1 MATLIQSK
9 QIQGVVTASVIEGDF
24 QVDSGSVN
32 LSGASGVTG
41 SFSGSFVGDG
51 SGIQGIDYSQITNT
65 PVFLPGNNITITSGS
80 NIITITSTAS
90 GGGSNESLN
99 SFTASYYSDSSS
111 FDSRIVGI
119 SASGSGADWNT
130 NLQNIPSNLISG
142 SIQILGGTDII
153 SSSAQISSLGFLTS
167 SHTDISSL
175 NDYTASNDLRL
186 TNLESTTS
194 SLDTRITQL
203 SDSTGSYESIGR
215 GIISSSEQFPS
226 GLVSS
231 SEQIL
236 GGTGILSGSHSDLS
250 SLNTYTSSTDDR
262 LSNIE
267 AATGSYLTSETDSQT
282 LSISGDQLTIST
294 GNTVTIPTGSSAVA
308 GTISGSQQITDLG
321 FISSSH
327 TDVTSLNTFTSSIQ
341 TEVDALSAATSS
353 YLTSE
358 TDSQTLS
365 IDGDQ
370 LTISSGNTITIPS
383 GSSGTTD
390 YNQLTNVPSGI
401 ISGSSQVDYDVL
413 TGGKGILSGS
423 KTDISSLNDYTS
435 STDTR
440 LSGIDSITSSLEQRV
455 SEIESN
461 TGSYDDL
468 TNITHLNTFTS
479 SYYTDS
485 ASFDTQI
492 STEKGRIDNIL
503 SGANADYDQFVEI
516 VNLVNSTDTENDTAF
531 ANHYTSSRQ
540 RLTALETFTSSID
553 TSIKSKLDSDG
564 VFSGSLVA
572 GENITINVDGSNY
585 IISSSASGGSSNVT
599 VSDSAP
605 GSPSQGDL
613 WWKSDDGNLYVYYDG
628 YWVISLDTTSTLPS
642 GVISGS
648 SQLTSSYDARYSLS
662 GSSGVSDYTDLTNIP
677 TNIISGSQQI
687 TDLGFISSSH
697 TVIDSLNTFTSSIE
711 TRVDGISSQTS
722 SYLTSLDGGIISG
735 SQQITDLG
743 FISTS
748 HADVTQLNEF
758 TSSIQT
764 EVDGLSAETSSY
776 LTSSGSVDFTD
787 ITSVPSGLLSGS
799 KTDISS
805 LNTFTSSIQTEIDG
819 LSAATSSYLT
829 ELPSGVISGSSQ
841 LTSSYDT
848 RYALSGSGGGDISFD
863 GNRIVSQEK
872 LPTMFSSSFNPGTSG
887 SVVDFL
893 NAVFYP
899 NSDPAIT
906 SGNQTI
912 SEYSASDSPI
922 FTLEAT
928 DPEGQALTFSTGS
941 SYTDDLVRVAS
952 NGVVTLNAL
961 AESSSFNTDLVGG
974 SHGHTFVAKV
984 TDTFNSSIE
993 KDITIFVTPNSTP
1006 VFRETSISGNIIT
1019 SVTSN
1024 LNESSTDNTLVKRV
1038 FFTDA
1043 NGDSITIHSSSID
1056 GNHFEV
1062 IKSSNYVDI
1071 LQNTGSLNYEEQT
1084 TYNFSISASDEHYEA
1099 GQDSDSIVVLPITV
1113 NVTDNLVPTISNQS
1127 LSSINENTS
1136 DGTTVGTISAA
1147 DNEGDTITFANFTL
1161 YKLELDNVNVSSGS
1175 YGGTSQLTDPHENP
1189 FQMSSSGVVTRKTGV
1204 YLNSDLINEY
1214 QYTVQVKDS
1223 YNESS
1228 NPAIITIPID
1238 DDTPAIISDNWS
1250 AGPYIKES
1258 EENGTTIKTT
1268 NYGSTTAD
1276 YNSNQSGT
1284 FTSSNP
1290 AIVINGSGNLSL
1302 GVDLSGSVTQ
1312 SDDSLDS
1319 VITFTNTFG
1328 TITTDN
1334 LNVDIVHNHHPS
1346 ASFTLQNSNLNTNLA
1361 TTNTNLVSVS
1371 ITDTEGDTPYSAS
1384 LSGTDAGKLNI
1395 NYTNSNSSSLFIRAN
1410 EDLSAGT
1417 ITYNLRVTDSYSEVS
1432 DYIGNTISINDVDTG
1447 TLGGDTTSYIIES
1460 ARNNDSLRDA
1470 SGFEAGNAS
1479 QLTVSYSG
1487 SDGTPSVQSFT
1498 SSNPS
1503 IDIDSSGNLTLA
1515 VDISGSLTSSGD
1527 TISSDITFQD
1537 NYGNVGSGSLTVNVF
1552 ANSHPSASFTNN
1564 SGVYNSNQATS
1575 SALMVSL
1582 TITDEESDTP
1592 FSMSLS
1598 GTDANKFNI
1607 EPQNSNTSSVQLT
1620 AASDFDGGTY
1630 SYTASIFDQFGETSQ
1645 YEREITIAEADL
1657 GTLTTNGTFYI
1668 IESATSTSLIRT
1680 NSNGRTGTQGDLG
1693 VSYSPNYG
1701 SQVVQEFTSSNALI
1715 AVNSSGNL
1723 SVGTNISGSGNVSGD
1738 SISSNITWADQHGNV
1753 GSGSISVNVTTNNA
1767 PTTSSLSTQF
1777 ENTNQA
1783 TGSSQIL
1790 ELTITDTESDGI
1802 PNGGLT
1808 WSSYNSTYFAPSVAT
1823 PYMRLSVNNTPIP
1836 SGTYPWEITLEDEH
1850 RFNTR
1855 VISGSLVI
1863 SQADT
1868 GTLSGDTAIYAIE
1881 SALSGSVL
1889 RDATGF
1895 GNGNASDVDVSYSP
1909 SYGSPIVQSFTSS
1922 NAAIAISDSGAM
1934 TLAVDLSGSV
1944 TQSGD
1949 TVSTTITFD
1958 DQYGNVGSGSVTLN
1972 VFGNQSPAASFVS
1985 SSNYESDNATSGS
1998 DAGALVVT
2006 DTESN
2011 SPFTI
2016 TLGGTDGGKFDVSG
2030 STSPFEIQ
2038 PTGSLDAGT
2047 YTLDITVQDSYSESI
2062 TLSSETII
2070 VDQSANTG
2078 IVYIYYSNYA
2088 SDGNYSSAYNAVMGA
2103 STVNSDT
2110 PPEVTAYT
2118 SNTASPFYKIKTS
2131 VGDSSYS
2138 LAGGKTMTLAATISG
2153 SDFPTIISA
2162 SAGAMSWGS
2171 TVQTVFVIPS
2181 GSSMTN
2187 IPTSMTDGFGG
2198 STAGEYCL
2206 VHYADGTSA
2215 PLGASPST
2223 IHTIDVDGTQG
2234 GFDKWF
2240 VLGAKINS
2248 SATNMR
2254 VKGIPSSGS
2263 VGAF

>member
-9 QIQGVVTASVIEGDF
+9 QIQGIVTASVIEGDF
-24 QVDSGSVN
+24 AVSGGSVN
-32 LSGASGVTG
+32 LGAASGVTG

-65 PVFLPGNNITITSGS
+65 PVFLPGDNITITSGS

-130 NLQNIPSNLISG
+130 NLQNIPSGIISG

-153 SSSAQISSLGFLTS
+153 SSSAQISSLGFITS
-167 SHTDISSL
+167 SHTDIASL
-175 NDYTASNDLRL
+175 NDYTASNDLRI

-203 SDSTGSYESIGR
+203 SDSTGSYETIGR

-226 GLVSS
+226 GLVSG

-250 SLNTYTSSTDDR
+250 SLNTYTSSTDER

-282 LSISGDQLTIST
+282 LSISGDQLTITT
-294 GNTVTIPTGSSAVA
+294 GNTITIPTGSSVVA
-308 GTISGSQQITDLG
+308 GTISGSQQISDLG

-327 TDVTSLNTFTSSIQ
+327 TDIADLNTFTSSIQ

-383 GSSGTTD
+383 GSSTTD
-390 YNQLTNVPSGI
+390 YTQLTNVPSGLV
-401 ISGSSQVDYDVL
+401 SGSSQVDYDVL
-413 TGGKGILSGS
+413 TGGKGLLSGS
-423 KTDISSLNDYTS
+423 HTDISSLNDYTS
-435 STDTR
+435 STDAR

-468 TNITHLNTFTS
+468 TNISSLN
-479 SYYTDS
+479 
-485 ASFDTQI
+485 
-492 STEKGRIDNIL
+492 
-503 SGANADYDQFVEI
+503 
-516 VNLVNSTDTENDTAF
+516 
-531 ANHYTSSRQ
+531 
-540 RLTALETFTSSID
+540 TFTSSID

-564 VFSGSLVA
+564 V
-572 GENITINVDGSNY
+572 
-585 IISSSASGGSSNVT
+585 
-599 VSDSAP
+599 
-605 GSPSQGDL
+605 
-613 WWKSDDGNLYVYYDG
+613 
-628 YWVISLDTTSTLPS
+628 
-642 GVISGS
+642 
-648 SQLTSSYDARYSLS
+648 
-662 GSSGVSDYTDLTNIP
+662 
-677 TNIISGSQQI
+677 ISGSQQI

-697 TVIDSLNTFTSSIE
+697 TVIESLNTFTSSIQTE
-711 TRVDGISSQTS
+711 VDVISAQTS
-722 SYLTSLDGGIISG
+722 SYLTELPDGLVSG
-735 SQQITDLG
+735 SVLRTLGGTGVLSGSKTD
-743 FISTS
+743 ISS
-748 HADVTQLNEF
+748 LNVF

-764 EVDGLSAETSSY
+764 EVDGLSS
-776 LTSSGSVDFTD
+776 F
-787 ITSVPSGLLSGS
+787 
-799 KTDISS
+799 
-805 LNTFTSSIQTEIDG
+805 
-819 LSAATSSYLT
+819 TSSYLT
-829 ELPSGVISGSSQ
+829 EIPAGTISGSSQ

-848 RYALSGSGGGDISFD
+848 RYALSGSSGETDFD

-887 SVVDFL
+887 SIVDFL

-912 SEYSASDSPI
+912 SEYSSSGSPI

-928 DPEGQALTFSTGS
+928 DPEGQSLTFGTGS
-941 SYTDDLVRVAS
+941 TYTDDLVRVAS
-952 NGVVTLNAL
+952 NGVVTLNAVPTS
-961 AESSSFNTDLVGG
+961 ASFNTDLVGG
-974 SHGHTFVAKV
+974 SHGHTFIAKT

-1006 VFRETSISGNIIT
+1006 VFRETSISGNVIT

-1024 LNESSTDNTLVKRV
+1024 LNESSADDTLLKRV

-1062 IKSSNYVDI
+1062 IKSATYVDI
-1071 LQNTGSLNYEEQT
+1071 LQNTGSLNYEEKT
-1084 TYNFSISASDEHYEA
+1084 TYNFSISASDEHYEL

-1127 LSSINENTS
+1127 LSSINENS
-1136 DGTTVGTISAA
+1136 SNGTTVGTISAA

-1161 YKLELDNVNVSSGS
+1161 YKLELDNVNVPSGS

-1189 FQMSSSGVVTRKTGV
+1189 FQMSSSGVVTRKVGIF
-1204 YLNSDLINEY
+1204 LNSDLINEY
-1214 QYTVQVKDS
+1214 QYTVEVKDS

-1238 DDTPAIISDNWS
+1238 DDTPATISDNWS

-1334 LNVDIVHNHHPS
+1334 LNVDIIHNHHPS

-1361 TTNTNLVSVS
+1361 TTNTNLVLVS

-1384 LSGTDAGKLNI
+1384 LSGTDAGKLNL
-1395 NYTNSNSSSLFIRAN
+1395 NYTNSNSSSLYIRAN
-1410 EDLSAGT
+1410 ENLSAGT
-1417 ITYNLRVTDSYSEVS
+1417 ITYNLRVSDSYSEVS

-1447 TLGGDTTSYIIES
+1447 TLGGDTTSHIIES

-1470 SGFEAGNAS
+1470 SGFEGGNTS

-1564 SGVYNSNQATS
+1564 SGVYNTNQATS
-1575 SALMVSL
+1575 SALITSL

-1607 EPQNSNTSSVQLT
+1607 EPQNSNTSSIQLT
-1620 AASDFDGGTY
+1620 AVSDLDSGTY
-1630 SYTASIFDQFGETSQ
+1630 SYTASVFDQFSEVSH

-1657 GTLTTNGTFYI
+1657 GTLSTNGTFYV
-1668 IESATSTSLIRT
+1668 IESAVNGNNIVT

-1701 SQVVQEFTSSNALI
+1701 SQVVQEFTSSNAFVS
-1715 AVNSSGNL
+1715 VNSSGNL
-1723 SVGTNISGSGNVSGD
+1723 SVGTNISGSSETSGD
-1738 SISSNITWADQHGNV
+1738 SITSNITWADQHGNV

-1767 PTTSSLSTQF
+1767 PTTSSFSSQF

-1783 TGSSQIL
+1783 TGSVEVL
-1790 ELTITDTESDGI
+1790 ELTISDTESDSM
-1802 PNGGLT
+1802 PNAGLT
-1808 WSSYNSTYFAPSVAT
+1808 WSSYNSTYFTPSVST
-1823 PYMRLSVNNTPIP
+1823 PNMSLNVNNISVP
-1836 SGTYPWEITLEDEH
+1836 SGTYPWEVTLEDEH
-1850 RFNTR
+1850 GFNTR
-1855 VISGSLVI
+1855 VVSGSLVI
-1863 SQADT
+1863 TQADT
-1868 GTLSGDTAIYAIE
+1868 GTMNGDTAVYAIE

-1895 GNGNASDVDVSYSP
+1895 GNGNSADVGVAYSP
-1909 SYGSPIVQSFTSS
+1909 SFGSPIVQSFTSS
-1922 NAAIAISDSGAM
+1922 NAAIAIDDNGGL

-1958 DQYGNVGSGSVTLN
+1958 DQYGNVGSGSVTLT
-1972 VFGNQSPAASFVS
+1972 VFGNQSPVASFTS
-1985 SSNYESDNATSGS
+1985 ASDYESDNAVADS
-1998 DAGALVVT
+1998 DAGTLVVT
-2006 DTESN
+2006 DVESN
-2011 SPFTI
+2011 SPFTV
-2016 TLGGTDGGKFDVSG
+2016 TLAGTDGGKFAVSG

-2038 PTGSLDAGT
+2038 PTGSLEAGT
-2047 YTLDITVQDSYSESI
+2047 YSINIVVTDTYSESV
-2062 TLSSETII
+2062 TLSNQSIV

-2078 IVYIYYSNYA
+2078 KVYIYYSNYA
-2088 SDGNYSSAYNAVMGA
+2088 SDGNYTSAYNSVMGA
-2103 STVNSDT
+2103 STLSSDT

-2118 SNTASPFYKIKTS
+2118 ANTASPYYKLKTS
-2131 VGDSSYS
+2131 IGDSSYS

-2153 SDFPTIISA
+2153 SDFAEIISA
-2162 SAGAMSWGS
+2162 SAGNMSWGS

-2181 GSSMTN
+2181 GSSMIN
-2187 IPTSMTDGFGG
+2187 VPTSMTDGFGG
-2198 STAGEYCL
+2198 STVGEYCL

-2215 PLGASPST
+2215 PLGPSPSV
-2223 IHTIDVDGTQG
+2223 IHTLDVDGTQG
-2234 GFDKWF
+2234 GFDKWH
-2240 VLGAKINS
+2240 VLGAAINS
-2248 SATNMR
+2248 TATNMR
-2254 VKGIPSSGS
+2254 VKVIPSSGS
-2263 VGAF
+2263 IGNF

>member
-9 QIQGVVTASVIEGDF
+9 QIQGIVTASVIEGDF
-24 QVDSGSVN
+24 AVSGGSVN
-32 LSGASGVTG
+32 LGAASGVTG
-41 SFSGSFVGDG
+41 SFSGSFIGDG

-65 PVFLPGNNITITSGS
+65 PVFLPGDNITITSGS

-130 NLQNIPSNLISG
+130 NLQNIPSGIISG

-153 SSSAQISSLGFLTS
+153 SSSAQISSLGFITS
-167 SHTDISSL
+167 SHTDIASL
-175 NDYTASNDLRL
+175 NDYTASNDLRI

-203 SDSTGSYESIGR
+203 SDSTGSYETIGR

-226 GLVSS
+226 GLVSG

-250 SLNTYTSSTDDR
+250 SLNTYTSSTDER

-282 LSISGDQLTIST
+282 LSISGDQLTITT
-294 GNTVTIPTGSSAVA
+294 GNTITIPTGSSVVA
-308 GTISGSQQITDLG
+308 GTISGSQQISDLG

-327 TDVTSLNTFTSSIQ
+327 TDIADLNTFTSSIQ
-341 TEVDALSAATSS
+341 TEVDALSAQTSS

-383 GSSGTTD
+383 GSSTTD
-390 YNQLTNVPSGI
+390 YTQLTNVPSGLV
-401 ISGSSQVDYDVL
+401 SGSSQVDYDVL
-413 TGGKGILSGS
+413 TGGKGLLSGS
-423 KTDISSLNDYTS
+423 HTDISSLNDYTS
-435 STDTR
+435 STDAR

-468 TNITHLNTFTS
+468 TNISSLN
-479 SYYTDS
+479 
-485 ASFDTQI
+485 
-492 STEKGRIDNIL
+492 
-503 SGANADYDQFVEI
+503 
-516 VNLVNSTDTENDTAF
+516 
-531 ANHYTSSRQ
+531 
-540 RLTALETFTSSID
+540 TFTSSID

-564 VFSGSLVA
+564 V
-572 GENITINVDGSNY
+572 
-585 IISSSASGGSSNVT
+585 
-599 VSDSAP
+599 
-605 GSPSQGDL
+605 
-613 WWKSDDGNLYVYYDG
+613 
-628 YWVISLDTTSTLPS
+628 
-642 GVISGS
+642 
-648 SQLTSSYDARYSLS
+648 
-662 GSSGVSDYTDLTNIP
+662 
-677 TNIISGSQQI
+677 ISGSQQI

-697 TVIDSLNTFTSSIE
+697 TVIESLNTFTSSIQTE
-711 TRVDGISSQTS
+711 VDVISAQTS
-722 SYLTSLDGGIISG
+722 SYLTELPDGLVSG
-735 SQQITDLG
+735 SVLRTLGGTGVLSGSKTD
-743 FISTS
+743 ISS
-748 HADVTQLNEF
+748 LNVF

-764 EVDGLSAETSSY
+764 EVDGLSS
-776 LTSSGSVDFTD
+776 F
-787 ITSVPSGLLSGS
+787 
-799 KTDISS
+799 
-805 LNTFTSSIQTEIDG
+805 
-819 LSAATSSYLT
+819 TSSYLT
-829 ELPSGVISGSSQ
+829 EIPAGTISGSSQ

-848 RYALSGSGGGDISFD
+848 RYALSGSSGETDFD

-887 SVVDFL
+887 SIVDFL

-912 SEYSASDSPI
+912 SEYSSSGSPI

-928 DPEGQALTFSTGS
+928 DPEGQSLTFGTGS
-941 SYTDDLVRVAS
+941 TYTDDLVRVAS
-952 NGVVTLNAL
+952 NGVVTLNAVPTS
-961 AESSSFNTDLVGG
+961 ASFNTDLVGG
-974 SHGHTFVAKV
+974 SHGHTFIAKT

-1006 VFRETSISGNIIT
+1006 VFRETSISGNVIT

-1024 LNESSTDNTLVKRV
+1024 LNESSADDTLLKRV

-1062 IKSSNYVDI
+1062 IKSATYVDI
-1071 LQNTGSLNYEEQT
+1071 LQNTGSLNYEEKT
-1084 TYNFSISASDEHYEA
+1084 TYNFSISASDEHYEL

-1127 LSSINENTS
+1127 LSSINENS
-1136 DGTTVGTISAA
+1136 SNGTTVGTISAA

-1161 YKLELDNVNVSSGS
+1161 YKLELDNVNVPSGS

-1189 FQMSSSGVVTRKTGV
+1189 FQMSSSGVVTRKVGIF
-1204 YLNSDLINEY
+1204 LNSDLINEY
-1214 QYTVQVKDS
+1214 QYTVEVKDS

-1238 DDTPAIISDNWS
+1238 DDTPATISDNWS

-1334 LNVDIVHNHHPS
+1334 LNVDIIHNHHPS

-1361 TTNTNLVSVS
+1361 TTNTNLVLVS

-1384 LSGTDAGKLNI
+1384 LSGTDAGKLNL
-1395 NYTNSNSSSLFIRAN
+1395 NYTNSNSSSLYIRAN
-1410 EDLSAGT
+1410 ENLSAGT
-1417 ITYNLRVTDSYSEVS
+1417 ITYNLRVSDSYSEVS

-1447 TLGGDTTSYIIES
+1447 TLGGDTTSHIIES

-1470 SGFEAGNAS
+1470 SGFEGGNTS

-1527 TISSDITFQD
+1527 IISSDITFQD

-1564 SGVYNSNQATS
+1564 SGVYNTNQATS
-1575 SALMVSL
+1575 SALITSL

-1607 EPQNSNTSSVQLT
+1607 EPQNSNTSSIQLT
-1620 AASDFDGGTY
+1620 AVSDLDSGTY
-1630 SYTASIFDQFGETSQ
+1630 SYTASVFDQFSEVSH

-1657 GTLTTNGTFYI
+1657 GTLSTNGTFYV
-1668 IESATSTSLIRT
+1668 IESAVNGNNIVT

-1701 SQVVQEFTSSNALI
+1701 SQVVQEFTSSNAFVS
-1715 AVNSSGNL
+1715 VNSSGNL
-1723 SVGTNISGSGNVSGD
+1723 SVGTNISGSSETSGD
-1738 SISSNITWADQHGNV
+1738 SITSNITWADQHGNV

-1767 PTTSSLSTQF
+1767 PTTSSFSSQF

-1783 TGSSQIL
+1783 TGSVEVL
-1790 ELTITDTESDGI
+1790 ELTISDTESDSM
-1802 PNGGLT
+1802 PNAGLT
-1808 WSSYNSTYFAPSVAT
+1808 WSSYNSTYFTPSVST
-1823 PYMRLSVNNTPIP
+1823 PNMSLNVNNISVP
-1836 SGTYPWEITLEDEH
+1836 SGTYPWEVTLEDEH
-1850 RFNTR
+1850 GFNTR
-1855 VISGSLVI
+1855 VVSGSLVI
-1863 SQADT
+1863 TQADT
-1868 GTLSGDTAIYAIE
+1868 GTMNGDTAVYAIE

-1895 GNGNASDVDVSYSP
+1895 GNGNSADVGVAYSP
-1909 SYGSPIVQSFTSS
+1909 SFGSPIVQSFTSS
-1922 NAAIAISDSGAM
+1922 NAAIAIDDNGGL

-1958 DQYGNVGSGSVTLN
+1958 DQYGNVGSGSVTLT
-1972 VFGNQSPAASFVS
+1972 VFGNQSPVASFTS
-1985 SSNYESDNATSGS
+1985 ASDYESDNAVADS
-1998 DAGALVVT
+1998 DAGTLVVT
-2006 DTESN
+2006 DVESN
-2011 SPFTI
+2011 SPFTV
-2016 TLGGTDGGKFDVSG
+2016 TLAGTDGGKFAVSG

-2038 PTGSLDAGT
+2038 PTGSLEAGT
-2047 YTLDITVQDSYSESI
+2047 YSINIVVTDTYSESV
-2062 TLSSETII
+2062 TLSNQSIV

-2078 IVYIYYSNYA
+2078 KVYIYYSNYA
-2088 SDGNYSSAYNAVMGA
+2088 SDGNYTSAYNSVMGA
-2103 STVNSDT
+2103 STLSSDT

-2118 SNTASPFYKIKTS
+2118 ANTASPYYKLKTS
-2131 VGDSSYS
+2131 IGDSSYS

-2153 SDFPTIISA
+2153 SDFAEIISA
-2162 SAGAMSWGS
+2162 SAGNMSWGS

-2181 GSSMTN
+2181 GSSMIN
-2187 IPTSMTDGFGG
+2187 VPTSMTDGFGG
-2198 STAGEYCL
+2198 STVGEYCL

-2215 PLGASPST
+2215 PLGPSPSV
-2223 IHTIDVDGTQG
+2223 IHTLDVDGTQG
-2234 GFDKWF
+2234 GFDKWH
-2240 VLGAKINS
+2240 VLGAAINS
-2248 SATNMR
+2248 TATNMR
-2254 VKGIPSSGS
+2254 VKVIPSSGS
-2263 VGAF
+2263 IGNF

>member
-9 QIQGVVTASVIEGDF
+9 QIQGVVTASVVQGDF
-24 QVDSGSVN
+24 TVGGGGSVN
-32 LSGASGVTG
+32 LSAAQGVTG
-41 SFSGSFVGDG
+41 SFSGTFVGDG
-51 SGIQGIDYSQITNT
+51 SSLVNIPFGSIVSLPTLVSGSSQISLLETDGFTSFSSSIASQFSSVDTDNQTLSFNQASKILSIGDGNSVDLSTLGGGGGGGSSIWTISGGIYKVSADLEVTGSITATSFTGSIDYS
-65 PVFLPGNNITITSGS
+65 
-80 NIITITSTAS
+80 
-90 GGGSNESLN
+90 
-99 SFTASYYSDSSS
+99 
-111 FDSRIVGI
+111 
-119 SASGSGADWNT
+119 
-130 NLQNIPSNLISG
+130 NLINVPSLISG
-142 SIQILGGTDII
+142 SSQ
-153 SSSAQISSLGFLTS
+153 LTS
-167 SHTDISSL
+167 SYDLRYALSGSGGGGGDVTSL
-175 NDYTASNDLRL
+175 NDYTSSTDLRL

-203 SDSTGSYESIGR
+203 SDTTGSYETVGR
-215 GIISSSEQFPS
+215 GIISSSQQFPS
-226 GLVSS
+226 GIVSS
-231 SEQIL
+231 SVQIL
-236 GGTGILSGSHSDLS
+236 GGTGILSGSHTQIPQGTISGSQQITDLGFISSSHTDIS
-250 SLNTYTSSTDDR
+250 SLNTYTSSADSR
-262 LSNIE
+262 LLNIE
-267 AATGSYLTSETDSQT
+267 AATGSYLTSETDNQT

-294 GNTVTIPTGSSAVA
+294 GNTVTIPTGSELPSGV
-308 GTISGSQQITDLG
+308 ISGSEQLPSG
-321 FISSSH
+321 LISA
-327 TDVTSLNTFTSSIQ
+327 SIQ
-341 TEVDALSAATSS
+341 VLGG
-353 YLTSE
+353 
-358 TDSQTLS
+358 TD
-365 IDGDQ
+365 
-370 LTISSGNTITIPS
+370 
-383 GSSGTTD
+383 
-390 YNQLTNVPSGI
+390 
-401 ISGSSQVDYDVL
+401 
-413 TGGKGILSGS
+413 ILSGS
-423 KTDISSLNDYTS
+423 KTDITSLNSYTS
-435 STDTR
+435 SNDIKISNIEST
-440 LSGIDSITSSLEQRV
+440 TSSLEQRV
-455 SEIESN
+455 GEIESN

-564 VFSGSLVA
+564 V
-572 GENITINVDGSNY
+572 
-585 IISSSASGGSSNVT
+585 
-599 VSDSAP
+599 
-605 GSPSQGDL
+605 
-613 WWKSDDGNLYVYYDG
+613 
-628 YWVISLDTTSTLPS
+628 
-642 GVISGS
+642 ISGS
-648 SQLTSSYDARYSLS
+648 SQLTSSYDTRYSLS

-697 TVIDSLNTFTSSIE
+697 TVIDSLNTFTSSIQTE
-711 TRVDGISSQTS
+711 VDVISAQTS
-722 SYLTSLDGGIISG
+722 SYLTELPDGLVSG
-735 SQQITDLG
+735 SVLRTLGGTGVLSGSKTD
-743 FISTS
+743 ISS
-748 HADVTQLNEF
+748 LNVF

-764 EVDGLSAETSSY
+764 EVDGLSS
-776 LTSSGSVDFTD
+776 F
-787 ITSVPSGLLSGS
+787 
-799 KTDISS
+799 
-805 LNTFTSSIQTEIDG
+805 
-819 LSAATSSYLT
+819 TSSYLT
-829 ELPSGVISGSSQ
+829 EIPDGTISGSSQ

-848 RYALSGSGGGDISFD
+848 RYALSGSGGGDTDFD

-872 LPTMFSSSFNPGTSG
+872 LPTMFTSSFNPGTSG

-928 DPEGQALTFSTGS
+928 DPEGQALTFGTGS
-941 SYTDDLVRVAS
+941 TYTDDLVRVAS
-952 NGVVTLNAL
+952 NGVVTLNAVPTS
-961 AESSSFNTDLVGG
+961 ASFNTDLVGG
-974 SHGHTFVAKV
+974 SHGHTFIAKT

-1006 VFRETSISGNIIT
+1006 VFRETSTSGNVIT

-1024 LNESSTDNTLVKRV
+1024 LNESSADNTLLKRV

-1062 IKSSNYVDI
+1062 IKSSTYVDI

-1084 TYNFSISASDEHYEA
+1084 TYNFSISASDEHYEL

-1127 LSSINENTS
+1127 LSSINENSS

-1189 FQMSSSGVVTRKTGV
+1189 FQMSSSGVVTRKVGV

-1228 NPAIITIPID
+1228 NPAIITIPIT

-1334 LNVDIVHNHHPS
+1334 LSVDIVHNHHPS

-1371 ITDTEGDTPYSAS
+1371 ITDTESDTPYSAS

-1410 EDLSAGT
+1410 ENLSAGT

-1432 DYIGNTISINDVDTG
+1432 DYIGQTIPINQADTG
-1447 TLGGDTTSYIIES
+1447 TLGGDTTSHLIES
-1460 ARNNDSLRDA
+1460 ARSGSVLRDA

-1487 SDGTPSVQSFT
+1487 SDGSPSVQSFT
-1498 SSNPS
+1498 SSNAS
-1503 IDIDSSGNLTLA
+1503 IDIDNSGNLTLA
-1515 VDISGSLTSSGD
+1515 VDISGSATSSGD
-1527 TISSDITFQD
+1527 SISSTITFQD
-1537 NYGNVGSGSLTVNVF
+1537 NYGNLGSGSLTVNVF

-1564 SGVYNSNQATS
+1564 SGVYNTNQATS

-1582 TITDEESDTP
+1582 TITDEETDTP

-1598 GTDANKFNI
+1598 GTDAGKFNI

-1645 YEREITIAEADL
+1645 YEREITIAEATL
-1657 GTLTTNGTFYI
+1657 GTLSTNGTFYV
-1668 IESATSTSLIRT
+1668 IESAVNGNNIVT

-1701 SQVVQEFTSSNALI
+1701 SQVVQEFTSSNAFVS
-1715 AVNSSGNL
+1715 VNTSGNL
-1723 SVGTNISGSGNVSGD
+1723 SVGTNISGSSETSGD
-1738 SISSNITWADQHGNV
+1738 SITSNITWADQHGNV

-1783 TGSSQIL
+1783 TGSVEVL
-1790 ELTITDTESDGI
+1790 ELTISDTESDSM
-1802 PNGGLT
+1802 PNAGLT
-1808 WSSYNSTYFAPSVAT
+1808 WSSYNSTYFTPSVST
-1823 PYMRLSVNNTPIP
+1823 PNMRLNVNNTSVP
-1836 SGTYPWEITLEDEH
+1836 SGTYPWEVTLKDEH
-1850 RFNTR
+1850 GFNTR
-1855 VISGSLVI
+1855 VVSGSLVI
-1863 SQADT
+1863 TQADT
-1868 GTLSGDTAIYAIE
+1868 GTMSGDTAVYAIE

-1895 GNGNASDVDVSYSP
+1895 ENGNAGDVDVSYSP
-1909 SYGSPIVQSFTSS
+1909 SFGSPIVQSFTSS
-1922 NAAIAISDSGAM
+1922 NAAIAINDTGGL
-1934 TLAVDLSGSV
+1934 TLAVDLSGSL

-1972 VFGNQSPAASFVS
+1972 VFGNQSPVASFTS
-1985 SSNYESDNATSGS
+1985 SSNYESDNAIADS

-2006 DTESN
+2006 DVESN
-2011 SPFTI
+2011 SPFTV
-2016 TLGGTDGGKFDVSG
+2016 TLAGTDGGKFDVSG
-2030 STSPFEIQ
+2030 STTPFEIQ
-2038 PTGSLDAGT
+2038 PTGSLEAGT
-2047 YTLDITVQDSYSESI
+2047 YSINIVVTDSYSESV
-2062 TLSSETII
+2062 TLSNQSIV

-2078 IVYIYYSNYA
+2078 KVYIYYSNYA
-2088 SDGNYSSAYNAVMGA
+2088 SDGNYTSAYNSVMGA
-2103 STVNSDT
+2103 STLNSDT

-2118 SNTASPFYKIKTS
+2118 ANTASPYYKLKTS
-2131 VGDSSYS
+2131 IGDSSYS

-2187 IPTSMTDGFGG
+2187 VPTSMTDGFGG

-2215 PLGASPST
+2215 PLGASPSV
-2223 IHTIDVDGTQG
+2223 IHTLDVDGTQG
-2234 GFDKWF
+2234 GFDKWH

-2254 VKGIPSSGS
+2254 VKVIPSSGS
-2263 VGAF
+2263 LGAF

>member
-1 MATLIQSK
+1 M
-9 QIQGVVTASVIEGDF
+9 
-24 QVDSGSVN
+24 
-32 LSGASGVTG
+32 
-41 SFSGSFVGDG
+41 
-51 SGIQGIDYSQITNT
+51 
-65 PVFLPGNNITITSGS
+65 
-80 NIITITSTAS
+80 
-90 GGGSNESLN
+90 
-99 SFTASYYSDSSS
+99 FT
-111 FDSRIVGI
+111 
-119 SASGSGADWNT
+119 
-130 NLQNIPSNLISG
+130 
-142 SIQILGGTDII
+142 
-153 SSSAQISSLGFLTS
+153 
-167 SHTDISSL
+167 
-175 NDYTASNDLRL
+175 
-186 TNLESTTS
+186 
-194 SLDTRITQL
+194 
-203 SDSTGSYESIGR
+203 
-215 GIISSSEQFPS
+215 
-226 GLVSS
+226 
-231 SEQIL
+231 
-236 GGTGILSGSHSDLS
+236 
-250 SLNTYTSSTDDR
+250 
-262 LSNIE
+262 
-267 AATGSYLTSETDSQT
+267 
-282 LSISGDQLTIST
+282 
-294 GNTVTIPTGSSAVA
+294 
-308 GTISGSQQITDLG
+308 
-321 FISSSH
+321 
-327 TDVTSLNTFTSSIQ
+327 
-341 TEVDALSAATSS
+341 
-353 YLTSE
+353 
-358 TDSQTLS
+358 
-365 IDGDQ
+365 
-370 LTISSGNTITIPS
+370 
-383 GSSGTTD
+383 
-390 YNQLTNVPSGI
+390 
-401 ISGSSQVDYDVL
+401 
-413 TGGKGILSGS
+413 
-423 KTDISSLNDYTS
+423 
-435 STDTR
+435 
-440 LSGIDSITSSLEQRV
+440 
-455 SEIESN
+455 
-461 TGSYDDL
+461 
-468 TNITHLNTFTS
+468 
-479 SYYTDS
+479 
-485 ASFDTQI
+485 
-492 STEKGRIDNIL
+492 
-503 SGANADYDQFVEI
+503 
-516 VNLVNSTDTENDTAF
+516 
-531 ANHYTSSRQ
+531 
-540 RLTALETFTSSID
+540 
-553 TSIKSKLDSDG
+553 
-564 VFSGSLVA
+564 
-572 GENITINVDGSNY
+572 
-585 IISSSASGGSSNVT
+585 
-599 VSDSAP
+599 
-605 GSPSQGDL
+605 
-613 WWKSDDGNLYVYYDG
+613 
-628 YWVISLDTTSTLPS
+628 
-642 GVISGS
+642 
-648 SQLTSSYDARYSLS
+648 
-662 GSSGVSDYTDLTNIP
+662 
-677 TNIISGSQQI
+677 
-687 TDLGFISSSH
+687 
-697 TVIDSLNTFTSSIE
+697 
-711 TRVDGISSQTS
+711 
-722 SYLTSLDGGIISG
+722 
-735 SQQITDLG
+735 
-743 FISTS
+743 
-748 HADVTQLNEF
+748 
-758 TSSIQT
+758 
-764 EVDGLSAETSSY
+764 
-776 LTSSGSVDFTD
+776 
-787 ITSVPSGLLSGS
+787 
-799 KTDISS
+799 
-805 LNTFTSSIQTEIDG
+805 
-819 LSAATSSYLT
+819 
-829 ELPSGVISGSSQ
+829 
-841 LTSSYDT
+841 
-848 RYALSGSGGGDISFD
+848 
-863 GNRIVSQEK
+863 
-872 LPTMFSSSFNPGTSG
+872 SSFNPGTSG

-906 SGNQTI
+906 SGNHTI
-912 SEYSASDSPI
+912 SEYSSSGSPI

-928 DPEGQALTFSTGS
+928 DPEGQALTFGTGS
-941 SYTDDLVRVAS
+941 TYTDDLVRVAS
-952 NGVVTLNAL
+952 NGVVTLNAVPTS
-961 AESSSFNTDLVGG
+961 ASFNTDLVGG
-974 SHGHTFVAKV
+974 SHGHTFIATA
-984 TDTFNSSIE
+984 TDTFNSIVE

-1024 LNESSTDNTLVKRV
+1024 LNESSTDNTLLKRV

-1043 NGDSITIHSSSID
+1043 NGDTITIHSSSID

-1062 IKSSNYVDI
+1062 IKSSTYVDI

-1084 TYNFSISASDEHYEA
+1084 TYNFSISASDEHYEL

-1127 LSSINENTS
+1127 LSSINENSS

-1189 FQMSSSGVVTRKTGV
+1189 FQMSSSGVVTRKVGV

-1214 QYTVQVKDS
+1214 QYTVEVKDS

-1228 NPAIITIPID
+1228 NPAIITIQID

-1276 YNSNQSGT
+1276 YNSNQSGA

-1361 TTNTNLVSVS
+1361 TTNTNLVLVS

-1384 LSGTDAGKLNI
+1384 LSGTDAGKLNL
-1395 NYTNSNSSSLFIRAN
+1395 NYTNSNSSSLYIRAN
-1410 EDLSAGT
+1410 ENLSAGT
-1417 ITYNLRVTDSYSEVS
+1417 ITYNLRVSDSYSEVS

-1447 TLGGDTTSYIIES
+1447 TLGGDTTSHIIES

-1470 SGFEAGNAS
+1470 SGFEGGNTS

-1564 SGVYNSNQATS
+1564 SGVYNTNQATS
-1575 SALMVSL
+1575 SALITSL

-1607 EPQNSNTSSVQLT
+1607 EPQNSNTSSIQLT
-1620 AASDFDGGTY
+1620 AVSDLDSGTY
-1630 SYTASIFDQFGETSQ
+1630 SYTASIFDQFSEASQ

-1657 GTLTTNGTFYI
+1657 GTLSTNGTFYV
-1668 IESATSTSLIRT
+1668 IESAVNGNNIVT

-1701 SQVVQEFTSSNALI
+1701 SQVVQEFTSSNAFI
-1715 AVNSSGNL
+1715 SVNSSGNL
-1723 SVGTNISGSGNVSGD
+1723 SVGTNISGSSETSGD
-1738 SISSNITWADQHGNV
+1738 SITSNITWADQHGNV

-1767 PTTSSLSTQF
+1767 PTTSSVSTQF
-1777 ENTNQA
+1777 GNTNQA
-1783 TGSSQIL
+1783 SGSIQLL
-1790 ELTITDTESDGI
+1790 ELTITDTESDSI
-1802 PNGGLT
+1802 PNSGLT
-1808 WSSYNSTYFAPSVAT
+1808 WTSYNTTYFSPSISS
-1823 PYMRLSVNNTPIP
+1823 PYMRLSANNIQVP
-1836 SGTYPWEITLEDEH
+1836 SGNYPWSASLQDEH
-1850 RFNTR
+1850 GFNTTS
-1855 VISGSLVI
+1855 VNGILTIVQS
-1863 SQADT
+1863 DT
-1868 GTLSGDTAIYAIE
+1868 GTLGGDTSVYAIE

-2011 SPFTI
+2011 SPFTV
-2016 TLGGTDGGKFDVSG
+2016 TLAGTDGGKFNVSG

-2038 PTGSLDAGT
+2038 PTGSLEAGT
-2047 YTLDITVQDSYSESI
+2047 YSINIVVTDTYSESV
-2062 TLSSETII
+2062 TLSNETIT
-2070 VDQSANTG
+2070 VDASANTG

-2103 STVNSDT
+2103 STLNSDT

-2118 SNTASPFYKIKTS
+2118 ANTASPYYKIKTS

-2162 SAGAMSWGS
+2162 SAGNMSWGS
-2171 TVQTVFVIPS
+2171 AVQTVFVIPS

-2187 IPTSMTDGFGG
+2187 VPTSMTDGFGG
-2198 STAGEYCL
+2198 STVGEYCL

-2215 PLGASPST
+2215 PLGASPSV
-2223 IHTIDVDGTQG
+2223 IHTLDVDGTQG
-2234 GFDKWF
+2234 GFDKWH
-2240 VLGAKINS
+2240 VLGAAINS

-2254 VKGIPSSGS
+2254 VKVIPSSGS
-2263 VGAF
+2263 IGAF

>member
-9 QIQGVVTASVIEGDF
+9 QVQGVVTASVIEGDF
-24 QVDSGSVN
+24 AVNAGSVN
-32 LSGASGVTG
+32 LAAASGVTG
-41 SFSGSFVGDG
+41 SFSGSYVGDG
-51 SGIQGIDYSQITNT
+51 SGLQGIDYSQIINT

-90 GGGSNESLN
+90 GGGGSNESLN
-99 SFTASYYSDSSS
+99 SFTASYYTDSSS

-130 NLQNIPSNLISG
+130 NLQNIPNGIISG

-203 SDSTGSYESIGR
+203 SDTTGSYETIGR

-226 GLVSS
+226 GIVSS
-231 SEQIL
+231 SVQIL

-250 SLNTYTSSTDDR
+250 SLNTYTSSTDER

-267 AATGSYLTSETDSQT
+267 AATGSYLTSDSDSQT
-282 LSISGDQLTIST
+282 LSISGDQLTISS
-294 GNTVTIPTGSSAVA
+294 GNVVTIPTGSSAVE

-327 TDVTSLNTFTSSIQ
+327 TDVTHLNTFTSSIQ

-365 IDGDQ
+365 ISGDQ

-390 YNQLTNVPSGI
+390 YTQLTNVPSGLV
-401 ISGSSQVDYDVL
+401 SGSSQVDYDVL
-413 TGGKGILSGS
+413 TGGKGLLSGS
-423 KTDISSLNDYTS
+423 HTDISSLNDYTS

-516 VNLVNSTDTENDTAF
+516 VNLLNSTDTENDTAF

-585 IISSSASGGSSNVT
+585 IISSSASGGSSSVT

-605 GSPSQGDL
+605 SSPSQGDL

-648 SQLTSSYDARYSLS
+648 SQLTSSYDTRYSLS

-697 TVIDSLNTFTSSIE
+697 TVIDSLNTFTSSIQTE
-711 TRVDGISSQTS
+711 VNAISAQTS
-722 SYLTSLDGGIISG
+722 SYLTELPDGLVSG
-735 SQQITDLG
+735 SVLRTLGGTGVLSGSKTD
-743 FISTS
+743 ISS
-748 HADVTQLNEF
+748 LNVF

-764 EVDGLSAETSSY
+764 EVDGLSS
-776 LTSSGSVDFTD
+776 F
-787 ITSVPSGLLSGS
+787 
-799 KTDISS
+799 
-805 LNTFTSSIQTEIDG
+805 
-819 LSAATSSYLT
+819 TSSYLT
-829 ELPSGVISGSSQ
+829 EIPAGTISGSSQ

-848 RYALSGSGGGDISFD
+848 RYALSGSGGGGDTDFD

-912 SEYSASDSPI
+912 SEYSSSGSPI

-928 DPEGQALTFSTGS
+928 DPEGQALTFGTGS
-941 SYTDDLVRVAS
+941 TYTDDLVRVAS
-952 NGVVTLNAL
+952 NGVVTLNAVPTS
-961 AESSSFNTDLVGG
+961 ASFNTDLVGG
-974 SHGHTFVAKV
+974 SHGHTFIAKT

-1006 VFRETSISGNIIT
+1006 VFRETSTSGNVIT

-1024 LNESSTDNTLVKRV
+1024 LNESSADNTLLKRV

-1062 IKSSNYVDI
+1062 IKSSTYVDI

-1084 TYNFSISASDEHYEA
+1084 TYNFSISASDEHYEL
-1099 GQDSDSIVVLPITV
+1099 GQDSDSIAVLPITV

-1127 LSSINENTS
+1127 LSSINENSS

-1189 FQMSSSGVVTRKTGV
+1189 FQMSSSGVVTRKVGIF
-1204 YLNSDLINEY
+1204 LNSDLINEY

-1223 YNESS
+1223 YNEAS
-1228 NPAIITIPID
+1228 NPAIITIPIT

-1268 NYGSTTAD
+1268 NYGSSTAD

-1361 TTNTNLVSVS
+1361 TTNTNLVLVS

-1384 LSGTDAGKLNI
+1384 LSGTDAGKLNL
-1395 NYTNSNSSSLFIRAN
+1395 NYTNSNSSSLYIRAN
-1410 EDLSAGT
+1410 ENLSAGT
-1417 ITYNLRVTDSYSEVS
+1417 ITYNLRVSDSYSEVS
-1432 DYIGNTISINDVDTG
+1432 DYIGNTISINQTDTG
-1447 TLGGDTTSYIIES
+1447 TLGGDTTSHIIES

-1470 SGFEAGNAS
+1470 TGFEGGNTS

-1552 ANSHPSASFTNN
+1552 GNSHPSASFTNN
-1564 SGVYNSNQATS
+1564 SGVYNTNQATS
-1575 SALMVSL
+1575 SALITSL

-1607 EPQNSNTSSVQLT
+1607 ESQNSNTSSIQLT
-1620 AASDFDGGTY
+1620 AVSDLDSGTY
-1630 SYTASIFDQFGETSQ
+1630 SYTASVFDQFSEVSQ
-1645 YEREITIAEADL
+1645 YEREITIAEANL
-1657 GTLTTNGTFYI
+1657 GTLSPNGTFYV
-1668 IESATSTSLIRT
+1668 IESAVNGNNIVT
-1680 NSNGRTGTQGDLG
+1680 NSNGRTGTQGDLS

-1701 SQVVQEFTSSNALI
+1701 SQVVQEFTSSNAFVS
-1715 AVNSSGNL
+1715 VNSSGNL
-1723 SVGTNISGSGNVSGD
+1723 SVGTNISGSSETSGD
-1738 SISSNITWADQHGNV
+1738 SITSNITWADQHGNV

-1767 PTTSSLSTQF
+1767 PTTSSVSTQF

-1783 TGSSQIL
+1783 TGSVEVL
-1790 ELTITDTESDGI
+1790 ELTISDTESDSM
-1802 PNGGLT
+1802 PNSGLT
-1808 WSSYNSTYFAPSVAT
+1808 WSSYNSTYFTPSVST
-1823 PYMRLSVNNTPIP
+1823 PNMRLNANNISVP
-1836 SGTYPWEITLEDEH
+1836 SGTYPWEVTLKDEH
-1850 RFNTR
+1850 GFNTR
-1855 VISGSLVI
+1855 VVSGSLVI
-1863 SQADT
+1863 TQADT
-1868 GTLSGDTAIYAIE
+1868 GTLGGDTTSYIIE
-1881 SALSGSVL
+1881 SALSGDVL

-1895 GNGNASDVDVSYSP
+1895 NNGNPSDLDVSYSP
-1909 SYGSPIVQSFTSS
+1909 SYGSPSVQSFTSS
-1922 NAAIAISDSGAM
+1922 NPAILVNSSGAL
-1934 TLAVDLSGSV
+1934 TLGVNLSGSV

-1949 TVSTTITFD
+1949 TINSDITFQD
-1958 DQYGNVGSGSVTLN
+1958 EYGNIGSGSVTLT

-1985 SSNYESDNATSGS
+1985 SSNYEADNATNGS
-1998 DAGALVVT
+1998 TAGLVTVS

-2011 SPFTI
+2011 SPFTLTI
-2016 TLGGTDGGKFDVSG
+2016 GGTHGSSFQVSG
-2030 STSPFEIQ
+2030 SSSPFTIQ
-2038 PTGSLDAGT
+2038 PNTSLSAGT
-2047 YTLDITVQDSYSESI
+2047 YTIDITVADSYSESV
-2062 TLSSETII
+2062 TLSNETIT
-2070 VDQSANTG
+2070 VDASANNG
-2078 IVYIYYSNYA
+2078 EIYIYYSNFGSNA
-2088 SDGNYSSAYNAVMGA
+2088 GFSANYNGVMGA
-2103 STVNSDT
+2103 STVNSDS
-2110 PPEVTAYT
+2110 PPQVTAYT
-2118 SNTASPFYKIKTS
+2118 ANTASPYYKFKAGDIGSTS
-2131 VGDSSYS
+2131 IS
-2138 LAGGKTMTLAATISG
+2138 LAGGKTATLAATVSG
-2153 SDFPTIISA
+2153 SDLNTAISA
-2162 SAGAMSWGS
+2162 SAGAMSWAGG
-2171 TVQTVFVIPS
+2171 VQTIIVFPS
-2181 GSSMTN
+2181 GSSMLGV
-2187 IPTSMTDGFGG
+2187 PTSMTDGFGG
-2198 STAGEYCL
+2198 STTGEYVL
-2206 VHYADGTSA
+2206 VEYADGTSA
-2215 PLGASPST
+2215 PLGASPTVIQSIVLDST
-2223 IHTIDVDGTQG
+2223 KD
-2234 GFDKWF
+2234 GFDEWN
-2240 VLGAKINS
+2240 VIGTVGQN
-2248 SATNMR
+2248 SATTMR
-2254 VKGIPSSGS
+2254 LKVIASSGS
-2263 VGAF
+2263 LGDF